1 MARTLFRAPRRRNIS
16 TAVRRIRNGCN
27 GPEEPAAQGTATDPL
42 EFAPAIREAVLS
54 IDNTLT
60 IDMSTLDTRIYNS
73 LARPRF
79 HMLIGG
85 IFAAVALLLAVV
97 GLYGV
102 VAYTVAQRTHEIGVR
117 IALGA
122 SSKDIRALVVRNG
135 LAPAVLGVALASRA
149 PWPRLA

>member
-1 MARTLFRAPRRRNIS
+1 
-16 TAVRRIRNGCN
+16 
-27 GPEEPAAQGTATDPL
+27 
-42 EFAPAIREAVLS
+42 
-54 IDNTLT
+54 
-60 IDMSTLDTRIYNS
+60 MSTLDTRIYDS

-149 PWPRLA
+149 PWPRPA